1 MFVDV
6 MMLTRDFSNMV
17 DLFESQY
24 TPIMTPNQSEMLTH
38 FKIKHSIVETP
49 KDGMC
54 FYHAL
59 SIENPSSIKKKVIN
73 SYTREEL
80 DMINTLHGS
89 NLEKKALYE
98 QWADHIELTAYTRLY
113 KVTIII
119 VDDVH
124 KTITI
129 HGNGSNVHVIQL
141 KNTHYSRI
149 ECNSNQI
156 MKLLNGRF
164 CISKDYKSRK
174 CIIM

>member
-1 MFVDV
+1 

-17 DLFESQY
+17 DLFEPQS
-24 TPIMTPNQSEMLTH
+24 TPLIRPNQSEMLTH
-38 FKIKHSIVETP
+38 FKIRHSIIETP

-59 SIENPSSIKKKVIN
+59 SIENPSSIKKIVVD
-73 SYTREEL
+73 SYTEEEL

-89 NLEKKALYE
+89 NVEPEALYK
-98 QWADHIELTAYTRLY
+98 QWADHIELTAYARLY

-119 VDDVH
+119 VDDMY

-129 HGNGSNVHVIQL
+129 HGNGLNVHVIQL
-141 KNTHYSRI
+141 ENTHYSKI

-156 MKLLNGRF
+156 MKLLDGRF
-164 CISKDYKSRK
+164 CISKDYKNRK